1 MDAQGRA
8 GEWTT
13 TLHVVVIVFVKTP
26 PLPAGKQ
33 MTPPHVVVVAIL
45 KISLL
50 PFGLGERRKEDAVV
64 GSNEHMRW
72 LMHRL
77 VVVAIPPPPL
87 GLGIEECCMAQQTTP
102 LPIIIVV
109 VAERGGG
116 SQGVSDAVI
125 AHHC

>member
-8 GEWTT
+8 GERTT
-13 TLHVVVIVFVKTP
+13 T
-26 PLPAGKQ
+26 
-33 MTPPHVVVVAIL
+33 PHVVVVAVL
-45 KISLL
+45 KIPLL
-50 PFGLGERRKEDAVV
+50 PFGLGERRKEEAVV
-64 GSNEHMRW
+64 GSSEHMRR
-72 LMHRL
+72 LTHRL

-87 GLGIEECCMAQQTTP
+87 GLGIEECRMAKQTTP